1 MRLIKLKKMPNQKI
15 LFEHGNN
22 RWEITIKTAIH
33 STVVDVVMNNEVIIL
48 GQRILAG
55 TPFIKDATH
64 RQAGNFYISGNDPIE
79 WCKFGDTQ
87 LLYFTPEYLE
97 REQYKLLSE
106 EQKRRVQ

>member
-1 MRLIKLKKMPNQKI
+1 MRLINLKKMPNQKI

-64 RQAGNFYISGNDPIE
+64 RQAGNFYISGADPID
-79 WCKFGDTQ
+79 WRKFGDTQ
-87 LLYFTPEYLE
+87 MLYFISDHLIRAPF
-97 REQYKLLSE
+97 KLLTE